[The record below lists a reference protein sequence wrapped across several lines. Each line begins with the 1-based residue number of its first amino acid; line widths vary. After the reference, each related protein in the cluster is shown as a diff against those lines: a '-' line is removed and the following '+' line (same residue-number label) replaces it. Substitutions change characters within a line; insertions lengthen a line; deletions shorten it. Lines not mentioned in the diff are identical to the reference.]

1 MNDRVT
7 GLTWIR
13 EAWGEAVS
21 HLVKGYPCID
31 AGSGRTLRGPR
42 VSLRCAAAA
51 LGRKLRV
58 SGEHGVDAATS
69 SCVPGESVPDPEVNA
84 LNLERFKRPVGS
96 SPGDRASSSSDCPDG
111 CSPHAALRARRP
123 VAVRPCSRPA
133 GARSSLVFPSGQSSA
148 LGFSAGPLTP
158 SPSSPTR
165 PTGWTCSGTDTSS
178 RLKRFGTQ
186 RRVARA
192 LARRYRLDGFQ
203 DRQMVSTKT
212 TRE

>member
-1 MNDRVT
+1 
-7 GLTWIR
+7 
-13 EAWGEAVS
+13 VS

-165 PTGWTCSGTDTSS
+165 PTGWTCSGTDPSS
-178 RLKRFGTQ
+178 RLKRFGTAAT
-186 RRVARA
+186 RCEGSGAAVPTG
-192 LARRYRLDGFQ
+192 RLSRSANGFY
-203 DRQMVSTKT
+203 
-212 TRE
+212 